1 MERTKRSFGA
11 IRRLPS
17 KRYQA
22 SYIGPDLARHV
33 APETFTAKIDAEG
46 WIAVERRLVE
56 WDEWISP
63 ERRRAK
69 QLHDDSQTLRTY
81 ATTWL
86 PERTAVRGL
95 KPKTVSEYKRYLDR
109 LIYPTLGELRL
120 RDVTPATVRAW
131 VGMLNAKTPR
141 INEHAYAL
149 LKTIFATAV
158 QDELLDRNP
167 CRERMRKPVR
177 HIGEPAS
184 LDELA
189 LLVAALPARLRL
201 MIELAAWCALRFG
214 EVAEL
219 RRGDI
224 DLKNGVIRVTRAVQ
238 WVDGVKIV
246 AAPKADSERVVAF
259 PPHLAEAIKEHLTRH
274 TQWGRDGLLFPT
286 THGEQYRAPTFH
298 QAYFRKAR
306 EAAGRPDLR
315 FHDLRHTGATLAAAS
330 GATLAELM
338 QRLGHTT
345 VSAALAYQHATQ
357 GSDKRIA
364 EQLSTIARTRQRLD
378 LSQTPPEQTGR

>member
-1 MERTKRSFGA
+1 MAGTRRSFGS

-17 KRYQA
+17 KRFQA
-22 SYIGPDLARHV
+22 SYLGPDLARHV

-46 WIAVERRLVE
+46 WLALERRLVE
-56 WDEWISP
+56 WDEWTSP
-63 ERRRAK
+63 EVRRAK
-69 QLHDDSQTLRTY
+69 QLHDDTQTLRTY

-86 PERTAVRGL
+86 PERVAVRGL
-95 KPKTVSEYKRYLDR
+95 KPKTVSEYGRYLDR

-131 VGMLNAKTPR
+131 VGSLNQKTPR

-189 LLVAALPARLRL
+189 LVVAALPERLRL
-201 MIELAAWCALRFG
+201 MIELAAWCALRYG

-224 DLKNGVIRVTRAVQ
+224 DLKIGVIRVTRAVQ
-238 WVDGVKIV
+238 WVDGKKIV
-246 AAPKADSERVVAF
+246 AAPKADSVRVVAF
-259 PPHLAEAIKEHLTRH
+259 PPHLGEAIKDHLKTH
-274 TQWGRDGLLFPT
+274 AQWGSEGLLFPT
-286 THGEQYRAPTFH
+286 THGEQYRSPTFY
-298 QAYFRKAR
+298 QAYFRKAK

-345 VSAALAYQHATQ
+345 VSAALAYQHAAQ

-364 EQLSTIARTRQRLD
+364 AQLSAMASTRTPSLDARR
-378 LSQTPPEQTGR
+378 